1 MKKIQFLL
9 KIFLFIIVFTFSFFS
24 WVLADNTEDES
35 KSIKQ
40 LKNNIEVLKSK
51 KVLAQSVF
59 EKFKQENGNL
69 SNYFRKDLSKEE
81 IKNIEEIISKYNEN
95 RKVIINQFDILKLK
109 RQVFSDLEKYIDKS
123 KIWLYKDFVEKN
135 IESQKKALLIKKD
148 IEKKKKII
156 EKKVSSIKKKI
167 IENHKKEEKKLKEL
181 LIQKIKQRV
190 YALKN
195 NKKISYLSKKR
206 QIKLFK
212 VVLKKINFIKQ
223 NNKKLTQKQIFILII
238 ISDTLVEIINDL
250 EGNY

>member
-9 KIFLFIIVFTFSFFS
+9 KIFLFIIVFTFSFFR
-24 WVLADNTEDES
+24 WVLADNAEDES

-59 EKFKQENGNL
+59 EKFKQENWNL
-69 SNYFRKDLSKEE
+69 SNYFRKNLSKEE

-195 NKKISYLSKKR
+195 NKKIASLSRER

-212 VVLKKINFIKQ
+212 IVLKKINFIKQ
-223 NNKKLTQKQIFILII
+223 NNKKLTQKQIFILTI
-238 ISDTLVEIINDL
+238 ISDTLVEIINNL
-250 EGNY
+250 ENKN